1 MHLVCHVYYFQLPY
15 RYFTTCHLLSE
26 NTSPAERLEWD
37 RRYMEGN
44 EMEKSKTLVICD
56 TGKSLFLVWLFL
68 VYVSVVPWVFIV
80 DAILRYI
87 YIWITP
93 CLSIFTNSRKC
104 NLSLTDEL
112 ILMETIHSC
121 SIQPEEVHEEW

>member
-56 TGKSLFLVWLFL
+56 TGKIIISCVAFFWFMCQLFHEFSLWMLF
-68 VYVSVVPWVFIV
+68 
-80 DAILRYI
+80 
-87 YIWITP
+87 
-93 CLSIFTNSRKC
+93 
-104 NLSLTDEL
+104 
-112 ILMETIHSC
+112 
-121 SIQPEEVHEEW
+121 